1 MQPFVEQFV
10 DVFTNERASVEPFVA
25 ALPFV
30 VGRALFTSALL
41 VKLNEHVHVND
52 LRLRLHLWAPSV
64 LVTAGDACLG
74 AGLILGGVAPLPV
87 VMAVGA
93 AMDLLAHSPSAWGP
107 ERKLVRTLPGCLLA
121 AAALV
126 LAIWSA
132 PGARA
137 WPAGSEQLGLAIQ
150 SGPVVVLLLALV
162 MVLAFAS
169 LLQRA
174 VGRLS
179 APRLISLAAQAA
191 ALGAIGLLA
200 AASLAALLR
209 HAFSDEAEADAFSL
223 DAAAA
228 GAAGTGTAAAAAA
241 STDAGLGLAGL
252 ARAVNASRR
261 LQAANPRAE
270 YGPGQALGDN
280 PSLAEGLAED
290 ATSPYLDATSP
301 YLDVTSPFQSALPLQ
316 LAATAAA
323 ALVLQA
329 LSLRTA
335 LNRTPTRT
343 RTRTRTRTLT
353 LTLTT
358 GPN

>member
-290 ATSPYLDATSP
+290 ATSPYLD
-301 YLDVTSPFQSALPLQ
+301 VTSPFQSALPLQ

-323 ALVLQA
+323 ALALQA

>member
-10 DVFTNERASVEPFVA
+10 DVFTNERASIEPFVA

-261 LQAANPRAE
+261 LQAASPRAE

-323 ALVLQA
+323 ALALQA

-343 RTRTRTRTLT
+343 PTRTRTLT